1 MRECFKGEV
10 GDNVHAYMI
19 NQETCRC
26 LANLVPDRR
35 HCGTFSSWTSQ
46 NIWFQ
51 MAHIS
56 CIPTFYTKTISGPNK
71 AKYGGS
77 MGFSTRGHV
86 LRVSFKARFVQRE
99 NKVRGLCV
107 RAEGGGGGIG
117 DFFKRAK
124 ENLPLIGLVIRS
136 GRACAPVSCQ
146 LRLLTILD
154 IKRQILVSLQCGGY
168 SVITSTLSTD
178 FNRCLE
184 LDQMPHFPITCV
196 YSLDVQYDET

>member
-1 MRECFKGEV
+1 MS
-10 GDNVHAYMI
+10 YI
-19 NQETCRC
+19 S
-26 LANLVPDRR
+26 
-35 HCGTFSSWTSQ
+35 TFNT
-46 NIWFQ
+46 N
-51 MAHIS
+51 
-56 CIPTFYTKTISGPNK
+56 TILGPNK

-77 MGFSTRGHV
+77 LGFSMRGHV
-86 LRVSFKARFVQRE
+86 LRVSYKARFVQRE

-136 GRACAPVSCQ
+136 GRACASVSRQ

-168 SVITSTLSTD
+168 SVIASTLSTSL
-178 FNRCLE
+178 NRCFE

-196 YSLDVQYDET
+196 YSLDVQYAETWAFLYACWYTSALINTDMINLRW